1 MKNWITAVATGMIV
15 LSYGSPL
22 VAEASF
28 HSHSGFHTSHVSTG
42 GGFHS
47 SAVHTGSTHVSTGHY
62 HGIFRHSSG
71 NHYHVKS
78 TLPKTRSHHLR
89 GLKPARLK
97 KTYKLSNKPVKE
109 MSHSEQSRVF
119 NRIGHAFSKDTSRR
133 VFADNNLSDS
143 YRRGFY
149 WQSIIGNPWF
159 WMFMYEHHRLNQDSQ
174 HDNEYLMGYRDG
186 AKDAKKKLADH
197 QKTPKPDKT
206 PAGSTP
212 SYDNGYRD
220 GFNDVIGSK
229 N

>member
-1 MKNWITAVATGMIV
+1 M
-15 LSYGSPL
+15 
-22 VAEASF
+22 
-28 HSHSGFHTSHVSTG
+28 HTG
-42 GGFHS
+42 G
-47 SAVHTGSTHVSTGHY
+47 THVSTGHY

-89 GLKPARLK
+89 GLKPASLK
-97 KTYKLSNKPVKE
+97 KTYKLSNKPVEE
-109 MSHSEQSRVF
+109 MNHSEQSRVF
-119 NRIGHAFSKDTSRR
+119 NRTGHAFSKETSRR
-133 VFADNNLSDS
+133 VFADNSLSDV

-149 WQSIIGNPWF
+149 RQSIIGNPWF
-159 WMFMYEHHRLNQDSQ
+159 WMFMYEHHRLNQENQ

-197 QKTPKPDKT
+197 QKTPKPDTT

-212 SYDNGYRD
+212 SYNNGYRD
-220 GFNDVIGSK
+220 GFNDVIGSE